1 MARQT
6 KKEFMPYKSSTPH
19 ESISDEAKL
28 ANWGNMQHKL
38 TAQNLDDV
46 TQDIIFLKTQMEKEK
61 QKIKAITTKLGLLD
75 HLLHDLAKIKIAMEI
90 AATKTDKR
98 LAVLEEL
105 LTKTKKLKKKSHTVN
120 EHVFAIA
127 TKGHQRKSSHG
138 KSLFFGHFSVS

>member
-1 MARQT
+1 MAGQT
-6 KKEFMPYKSSTPH
+6 KKEFIPYKSSTPH

-75 HLLHDLAKIKIAMEI
+75 HLLHDSAKIKNSNG
-90 AATKTDKR
+90 DR
-98 LAVLEEL
+98 CY
-105 LTKTKKLKKKSHTVN
+105 
-120 EHVFAIA
+120 
-127 TKGHQRKSSHG
+127 
-138 KSLFFGHFSVS
+138 